1 MKGINVEVRDAVLEN
16 ENENVIYV
24 AKPHENQ
31 IPDDN
36 TYALIHGILFH
47 NGIID
52 VDVRSRLLPTADETN
67 RGFVG
72 IVFRAKKDVS
82 EFESFYIRDRKSVV

>member
-1 MKGINVEVRDAVLEN
+1 MNGINVEVRDAVL

-36 TYALIHGILFH
+36 TYALIQVDKAKFYVDDMETPVLCIEHLKHGKDAQGYVGLYVD
-47 NGIID
+47 NGTEGYFKNLVIEN
-52 VDVRSRLLPTADETN
+52 V
-67 RGFVG
+67 
-72 IVFRAKKDVS
+72 
-82 EFESFYIRDRKSVV
+82 

>member
-1 MKGINVEVRDAVLEN
+1 MYGINVEIRDAVL

-36 TYALIHGILFH
+36 TYALIQVDKAKLYVDDMHTPVLCVDHMKHGKDAEGYFKNLMIENVWMHSLFYAF
-47 NGIID
+47 
-52 VDVRSRLLPTADETN
+52 L
-67 RGFVG
+67 
-72 IVFRAKKDVS
+72 
-82 EFESFYIRDRKSVV
+82 IR

>member
-1 MKGINVEVRDAVLEN
+1 MYGINVEVRDAVL

-36 TYALIHGILFH
+36 TYALIQVDKAKFYVYDMHTLVLCVDHMKHGKDAEGYFKNLMIENVWMHSLFYAF
-47 NGIID
+47 
-52 VDVRSRLLPTADETN
+52 L
-67 RGFVG
+67 
-72 IVFRAKKDVS
+72 
-82 EFESFYIRDRKSVV
+82 IR